1 MGVDQKTF
9 NKLTPQ
15 MERSMSH
22 VLLVLNVGSTDAA
35 MVETAKLKTSWF
47 VSLQFRTQDIS
58 RFATR
63 TQVTDRTSRN
73 KLSLQL
79 MN

>member
-1 MGVDQKTF
+1 MYREIYPLGSLELHTQVIPTWHGGGPDETF

-22 VLLVLNVGSTDAA
+22 VLLVLNVGSKDAA

-47 VSLQFRTQDIS
+47 VSLQFRTQDI
-58 RFATR
+58 
-63 TQVTDRTSRN
+63 
-73 KLSLQL
+73 
-79 MN
+79 